1 MHRLL
6 QRLRRLDLPIEHY
19 AIFGSGPLLVRGWID
34 DAGDLDLI
42 AREPALT
49 AALEAGEREYFTEH
63 DVELIAIAGGAITV
77 GTSWA
82 YGDFDVDELIDS
94 AELIDGFPCV
104 LLEHVIEFKRI
115 AGRPKDL
122 EHLEVIGTQAP
133 GSID

>member
-1 MHRLL
+1 MHPLL
-6 QRLRRLDLPIEHY
+6 QRLRELELPIGDW

-34 DAGDLDLI
+34 QVGDLDLI

-49 AALEAGEREYFTEH
+49 HALEAGERLYLEEH
-63 DVELIAIAGGAITV
+63 DIAVVGIDDGAITV

-82 YGDFDVDELIDS
+82 YGDFDIGELIDT

-104 LLEHVIEFKRI
+104 RLEHVVAFKQA

-122 EHLEVIGTQAP
+122 EHLRVIEAHQAT
-133 GSID
+133 